1 MSLHTLKKWVV
12 FTVVVCVFCIW
23 CVLSLMGV
31 RSLVVRSFLHATQPG
46 IYFRQHS
53 KQTPGRMATV
63 VTAYFEIASKHTSAE
78 YDTWMRNMLS
88 LQDPMVIFTEEKFV
102 DRFRQL
108 RKHAG
113 NRTKIVT
120 TRLRDLKIAALFLP
134 AAWSQQLAMDPEAK
148 LHKSYQL
155 FWVWL
160 NKLSFMVQTVRDN
173 PFASEIFVWAD
184 IGCFRDE
191 TYNGLLLV
199 RNTGII
205 SVDKMLLMAMKPPH
219 NIDTSG
225 GIVAKYD
232 GVFDNSDFFTAGALL
247 AGYKDTVVDME
258 KKFLHTIQIYR
269 DRDLFI
275 GDDQPLLQFTCVRNN
290 LCEFVTPYHTR
301 GNKWFGLQYALHTN
315 NAVSMWR
322 PYPVASSGHTQH
334 VSRALLRHNDSSALH
349 GGDTRCLNADFRAE
363 SERSVWTLLTEGDAY
378 VRGAEKLGLS
388 VLSNTHSPLDLVVME
403 LESKPLSTSNWARLH
418 AVGWKRC
425 TVHRIA
431 PTNEIAT
438 FPRFR
443 DQFTKLHLW
452 GMVMYKTVLY
462 LDADTLVVQPID
474 VVLGTPLGNSFMAAG
489 RDYADGQWRHGFNMG
504 VFVVRPDRLECA
516 RLKRLQKFG
525 VVAFETAM
533 AEQGFLN
540 VVYRDTWVQLPFAY
554 NANLAV
560 YVQDRVFWD
569 SNIATIRIIHYTMT
583 KPWACDNHY
592 APVCAM
598 WLFANASKLR
608 WIDSIN

>member
-88 LQDPMVIFTEEKFV
+88 LQDPMVIFTEAKFV
-102 DRFRQL
+102 DRFRVL

-120 TRLRDLKIAALFLP
+120 TRLQDLKIAALFPL

-148 LHKSYQL
+148 LHKTYRV

-160 NKLSFMVQTVRDN
+160 NKLSFMVEAIHDN
-173 PFASEIFVWAD
+173 PFASDIFVWAD
-184 IGCFRDE
+184 IGSFRD
-191 TYNGLLLV
+191 TAYNGLLLV

-205 SVDKMLLMAMKPPH
+205 SVDKMLLMAVQPPH
-219 NIDTSG
+219 NVHTSG
-225 GIVAKYD
+225 GIVVKYD

-247 AGYKDTVVDME
+247 AGHKNTVVAME
-258 KKFLHTIQIYR
+258 KQFLITIQIYR
-269 DRDLFI
+269 DMDLFI

-301 GNKWFGLQYALHTN
+301 GNKWFGLQYALHTT
-315 NAVSMWR
+315 NAVSLWR
-322 PYPVASSGHTQH
+322 PYPVRSSWYTRRA
-334 VSRALLRHNDSSALH
+334 SRALPGHNSSSAVQV
-349 GGDTRCLNADFRAE
+349 GDTHCLNGDFRAE
-363 SERSVWTLLTEGDAY
+363 SNRSVWTLLTEGDAY
-378 VRGAEKLGLS
+378 VRGAEKLGVSILS
-388 VLSNTHSPLDLVVME
+388 HTHSALDLVVME
-403 LESKPLSTSNWARLH
+403 LESRPLSATNWARLR

-431 PTNEIAT
+431 PTDEIST

-452 GMVMYKTVLY
+452 GMVMYTTVLY
-462 LDADTLVVQPID
+462 LDADTLVVRSMDAI
-474 VVLGTPLGNSFMAAG
+474 LNTPLGSSFMAAG
-489 RDYADGQWRHGFNMG
+489 RDYAAGQWRQGFNMG
-504 VFVVRPDRLECA
+504 VFVVRPDRLEFA

-525 VVAFETAM
+525 VIAFETAM

-540 VVYRDTWVQLPFAY
+540 VVYRDTWVELPFAY
-554 NANLAV
+554 NANLAI
-560 YVQDRVFWD
+560 YAQDRAYWD
-569 SNIATIRIIHYTMT
+569 KNIATVHIIHYTMT
-583 KPWACDNHY
+583 KPWACDAHY
-592 APVCAM
+592 APVCAI
-598 WLFANASKLR
+598 WLHANASA
-608 WIDSIN
+608 